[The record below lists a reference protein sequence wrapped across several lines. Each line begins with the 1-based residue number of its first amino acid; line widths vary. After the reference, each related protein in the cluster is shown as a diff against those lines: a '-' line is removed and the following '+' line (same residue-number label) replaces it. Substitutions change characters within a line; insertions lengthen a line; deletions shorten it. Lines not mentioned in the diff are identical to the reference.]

1 MNIGTIFNNF
11 QNGPRN
17 LKSKDSCVQKRHVIF
32 FDNTLKITL
41 DFVAL
46 ETNLLLTLFY
56 SMYSFSVLKN
66 FL

>member
-17 LKSKDSCVQKRHVIF
+17 FKSKDSCVQKRHVNF
-32 FDNTLKITL
+32 FDNTLKIAL

-46 ETNLLLTLFY
+46 ETNLLLILFY
-56 SMYSFSVLKN
+56 NIYSFSVLKN
-66 FL
+66 YL